1 LLRKIKNKSE
11 PGISFHR
18 TPRDNQL
25 ANNKEQI
32 MKQNAVNKSQTRD
45 RTTTVNPQNQALT
58 IVDADKRR
66 KDQEFIKALNE
77 FTARAGLLSE
87 DPFFGG
93 I

>member
-1 LLRKIKNKSE
+1 
-11 PGISFHR
+11 
-18 TPRDNQL
+18 
-25 ANNKEQI
+25 

-45 RTTTVNPQNQALT
+45 RTTMFNPQNQALT

-77 FTARAGLLSE
+77 FTSRAGLLSE

>member
-1 LLRKIKNKSE
+1 
-11 PGISFHR
+11 
-18 TPRDNQL
+18 
-25 ANNKEQI
+25 

-45 RTTTVNPQNQALT
+45 RATTVNPRNQALT

>member
-1 LLRKIKNKSE
+1 
-11 PGISFHR
+11 
-18 TPRDNQL
+18 
-25 ANNKEQI
+25 
-32 MKQNAVNKSQTRD
+32 MKHNAVNKSQTRD
-45 RTTTVNPQNQALT
+45 RATTVNPQNHALT

-87 DPFFGG
+87 DPLFGG

>member
-1 LLRKIKNKSE
+1 
-11 PGISFHR
+11 
-18 TPRDNQL
+18 
-25 ANNKEQI
+25 
-32 MKQNAVNKSQTRD
+32 MKQNAVNKSQNRD
-45 RTTTVNPQNQALT
+45 RTTTVNPQNQSLT

>member
-1 LLRKIKNKSE
+1 
-11 PGISFHR
+11 
-18 TPRDNQL
+18 
-25 ANNKEQI
+25 
-32 MKQNAVNKSQTRD
+32 MKQNAVNKSQTRN

-58 IVDADKRR
+58 IVDADKPR

>member
-1 LLRKIKNKSE
+1 
-11 PGISFHR
+11 
-18 TPRDNQL
+18 
-25 ANNKEQI
+25 
-32 MKQNAVNKSQTRD
+32 MKQNAVNKTQTRD

-58 IVDADKRR
+58 IVDEDKRR

>member
-1 LLRKIKNKSE
+1 
-11 PGISFHR
+11 
-18 TPRDNQL
+18 
-25 ANNKEQI
+25 

-77 FTARAGLLSE
+77 FTARAELLSE

>member
-1 LLRKIKNKSE
+1 ME
-11 PGISFHR
+11 
-18 TPRDNQL
+18 
-25 ANNKEQI
+25 
-32 MKQNAVNKSQTRD
+32 QNAVNKSQTRD

-58 IVDADKRR
+58 IVDEDKRR

>member
-1 LLRKIKNKSE
+1 
-11 PGISFHR
+11 
-18 TPRDNQL
+18 
-25 ANNKEQI
+25 

-58 IVDADKRR
+58 IVDEDKRR

-77 FTARAGLLSE
+77 FTVRAGLLSE

>member
-1 LLRKIKNKSE
+1 
-11 PGISFHR
+11 
-18 TPRDNQL
+18 
-25 ANNKEQI
+25 

-58 IVDADKRR
+58 IVDEDKRR

>member
-1 LLRKIKNKSE
+1 
-11 PGISFHR
+11 
-18 TPRDNQL
+18 
-25 ANNKEQI
+25 
-32 MKQNAVNKSQTRD
+32 MKHNAVNKSQTRD
-45 RTTTVNPQNQALT
+45 RATTVNPQNHALT

>member
-1 LLRKIKNKSE
+1 
-11 PGISFHR
+11 
-18 TPRDNQL
+18 
-25 ANNKEQI
+25 
-32 MKQNAVNKSQTRD
+32 MKQNTVNKPGTRD
-45 RTTTVNPQNQALT
+45 RATTVNPRNQALS

-66 KDQEFIKALNE
+66 KDQKFIKALNE

>member
-1 LLRKIKNKSE
+1 
-11 PGISFHR
+11 
-18 TPRDNQL
+18 
-25 ANNKEQI
+25 
-32 MKQNAVNKSQTRD
+32 MKQNAVNKSQTRN
-45 RTTTVNPQNQALT
+45 RTTTVNPQNQAFT

>member
-1 LLRKIKNKSE
+1 
-11 PGISFHR
+11 
-18 TPRDNQL
+18 
-25 ANNKEQI
+25 

-77 FTARAGLLSE
+77 FIARAGLLSE

>member
-1 LLRKIKNKSE
+1 
-11 PGISFHR
+11 
-18 TPRDNQL
+18 
-25 ANNKEQI
+25 
-32 MKQNAVNKSQTRD
+32 MKHNAVNKSQTRD
-45 RTTTVNPQNQALT
+45 RATTVNPQNHALT

-66 KDQEFIKALNE
+66 KGQEFIKALNE